1 MARIKV
7 RREIEIERNIIER
20 FLMGFK
26 NTVKKYNKPIIYTLI
41 GFFLLIAVTI
51 FSLIYY
57 ENVSTSQQVE
67 FEQIMEK
74 YREYDEFDKEKDPK
88 KLETLIVDLK
98 KFKKNTYFGFS
109 HKMSSYILGNIYFS
123 QKKYKES
130 KEMLIGFAG
139 DAPSSV
145 FSSISLVKA
154 ATAAEEMGDV
164 EGALK
169 ILTGMEEEYGDSVV
183 ADQLFYNLAGIYAKK
198 GDLFKSR
205 QYYNKVTTSFQQSP
219 FSQKAKKRL
228 FLLNSEVKK

>member
-26 NTVKKYNKPIIYTLI
+26 NTVKKYNKPIIYTLVGI
-41 GFFLLIAVTI
+41 FLIIAVII

-74 YREYDEFDKEKDPK
+74 YREYNKLGKEKDPK
-88 KLETLIVDLK
+88 KLEALIVDLK
-98 KFKKNTYFGFS
+98 KFKKNTYFGFP
-109 HKMSSYILGNIYFS
+109 HKMSGYMLGNIYFS
-123 QKKYKES
+123 QNKYKES
-130 KEMLIGFAG
+130 KEMLIDFA
-139 DAPSSV
+139 DVSPSSI

-183 ADQLFYNLAGIYAKK
+183 ADQLFYNLAGIYGKK

-205 QYYNKVTTSFQQSP
+205 QYYNKVATSFQQSP
-219 FSQKAKKRL
+219 FSRKAKKRL